1 MIGVLLVDDDPLVR
15 GGLSLMLG
23 GAPDVDV
30 LGEAADGTEVADA
43 VARLAPDVVLM
54 DVRMPGLDGVAA
66 TRQLT
71 AGGNGPAVVVLTTFG
86 ADEVVL
92 AAMRAG
98 AAGFLLK
105 HTPPGEIV
113 DAVRKAA
120 AGEPVLSADV
130 ARTLMAHAARAPVA
144 EPSDAAARLAVL
156 SEREREVAAAVAE
169 GLTNAEIG
177 ARLYVSASSVKAMI
191 SAALTKLDLTNRTQ
205 LAILAHE
212 ARRRS

>member
-1 MIGVLLVDDDPLVR
+1 
-15 GGLSLMLG
+15 
-23 GAPDVDV
+23 
-30 LGEAADGTEVADA
+30 
-43 VARLAPDVVLM
+43 M

-130 ARTLMAHAARAPVA
+130 ART
-144 EPSDAAARLAVL
+144 
-156 SEREREVAAAVAE
+156 
-169 GLTNAEIG
+169 
-177 ARLYVSASSVKAMI
+177 
-191 SAALTKLDLTNRTQ
+191 
-205 LAILAHE
+205 
-212 ARRRS
+212 